1 MREEEWEFPPRGL
14 KEKLDLAQIGGV
26 GVMVTP
32 VTLWV
37 TMGEVKITQG
47 VTRAE
52 ICCRGRGETFKWLY
66 HTLFSPLQGAVQN
79 HPRKARRRAEFLS
92 CSHKIWSVYVSSN
105 VNMQFMLWGYTMK
118 HFGPRLYPSHA
129 QFSSMGA
136 HQESLQIDVS
146 VAKSRIWYFTSSTD
160 GVFFHSYTNTEAE
173 GSCL

>member
-37 TMGEVKITQG
+37 RWKSPKVWHELRSAAGAG
-47 VTRAE
+47 
-52 ICCRGRGETFKWLY
+52 GRLSNDFTTPSFHLCKEQFKTTPGKPGDELNFY
-66 HTLFSPLQGAVQN
+66 LVL
-79 HPRKARRRAEFLS
+79 
-92 CSHKIWSVYVSSN
+92 KIWSVYVSSN
-105 VNMQFMLWGYTMK
+105 VNVQFMLWGYTMK